1 MNNRL
6 IKFYKKPRL
15 IIIDLILINLALI
28 ISFYIR
34 FDDNW
39 LFYIKYSY
47 FIVITLGSFAVL
59 YFSGIY
65 NKMWQYASIGELSSI
80 IRAAIFINLLFV
92 IYVFF
97 FQVSFPRSILIVN
110 TVFDIFLLGGLR
122 FFLRILKEYLINK
135 HTIIASTKVL
145 LIGAGDAAEI
155 IIREMGKHPEMG
167 KEIIGL
173 IDDDQHKK
181 NLEIHGKR
189 VLGKRDDI
197 PNIIKQYDVNE
208 VIIAIP
214 SADGKIINQIY
225 DLCNID
231 NVEVKIT
238 PGVYEIINGNVSLSQ
253 IREVRVE
260 DLLGRKPIKLNTSEI
275 SACLENKTVLVTG
288 GGGSIGSE
296 LCRQIIR
303 FNPEKLLILDIY
315 ENNLYFLSREL
326 KQSNINVDIKPIIGS
341 VRDLDKLNNVF
352 AKYNPDVVFHAA
364 AHKHVPLMENDPE
377 EAVKNNV
384 MGSKNVAEM
393 ADRYKA
399 ERFVLI
405 STDKAVNPTNV
416 MGATKRVAEMIIQS
430 FNERSK
436 TKFMAV
442 RFGNVLGSEGSVIPL
457 FKKQIAEGGPITI
470 THPEITRYFMTI
482 PEASQLVVQAGGLGK
497 GGEVFVLDMG
507 QPVKIL
513 DLAKDLIKLSGL
525 TLDEDI
531 EIKYIGLRPGEKL
544 YEELMY
550 TDQDINT
557 EHERIFITNLK
568 KVNSIKLFHYIEQQN
583 ELTSKCNTEAIIQSL
598 IGLVNTYQPNRDHLF
613 ENTKKDDFVKSVKKQ
628 QQETAVVKEE
638 AASKGDNL

>member
-1 MNNRL
+1 MNNTL
-6 IKFYKKPRL
+6 LKFYKKPRL
-15 IIIDLILINLALI
+15 IIIDLVLINLAFI

-47 FIVITLGSFAVL
+47 FIVITLISFLVL
-59 YFSGIY
+59 YFSGIH
-65 NKMWQYASIGELSSI
+65 NKIWQYASIDELSSI
-80 IRAAIFINLLFV
+80 IKVAIFINLLFV

-122 FFLRILKEYLINK
+122 FVLRILKEYLINNSS
-135 HTIIASTKVL
+135 IIGNTKVL

-167 KEIIGL
+167 KEIVGL

-181 NLEIHGKR
+181 NMEIHGKK

-197 PNIIKQYDVNE
+197 PHIIEHYNINE

-214 SADGKIINQIY
+214 SADGKIIKQIY

-275 SACLENKTVLVTG
+275 SAYLENKTVLVTG

-296 LCRQIIR
+296 LCRQIVQ
-303 FNPEKLLILDIY
+303 FNPEKLLIFDIY

-326 KQSNINVDIKPIIGS
+326 KQSNINVNIKPIIGS
-341 VRDLDKLNNVF
+341 IRDLDKLNSVF
-352 AKYNPDVVFHAA
+352 FKYNPDVVFHAA

-393 ADRYKA
+393 AAQYNV

-457 FKKQIAEGGPITI
+457 FKKQIAEGGPLTI

-482 PEASQLVVQAGGLGK
+482 PEASQLVVQAGGLGN

-507 QPVKIL
+507 QPVKIV

-525 TLDEDI
+525 TLDKDI

-568 KVNSIKLFHYIEQQN
+568 KVNNIKLFNYIERFKY
-583 ELTSKCNTEAIIQSL
+583 LTKECNAEGIIQSL
-598 IGLVNTYQPNRDHLF
+598 IELVNTYQPNRDHLF
-613 ENTKKDDFVKSVKKQ
+613 EYDKKGDFGKPAKKQ
-628 QQETAVVKEE
+628 QEETAVVKEE
-638 AASKGDNL
+638 AASKGDTL

>member
-1 MNNRL
+1 MINSL
-6 IKFYKKPRL
+6 INFYKKPRL

-47 FIVITLGSFAVL
+47 FIVITLISFAVL

-92 IYVFF
+92 IYVYF

-122 FFLRILKEYLINK
+122 FILRILKEFLINK
-135 HTIIASTKVL
+135 SSIIANTKVL
-145 LIGAGDAAEI
+145 LIGAGDAAEL

-167 KEIIGL
+167 KEIVGL
-173 IDDDQHKK
+173 IDDDQHKR

-197 PNIIKQYDVNE
+197 PDIIKQYDINE

-231 NVEVKIT
+231 SVEVKIT

-260 DLLGRKPIKLNTSEI
+260 DLLGRKPIKLNTFEI
-275 SACLENKTVLVTG
+275 SAYLENKTVLVTG

-296 LCRQIIR
+296 LCRQIIQ
-303 FNPEKLLILDIY
+303 FNPEMLLIFDIY

-326 KQSNINVDIKPIIGS
+326 KQSNINADIKPIIGS
-341 VRDLDKLNNVF
+341 IRDLDKLHNVF

-393 ADRYKA
+393 ADQYNV

-457 FKKQIAEGGPITI
+457 FKKQIAEGGPLTI

-507 QPVKIL
+507 QPVKIV

-568 KVNSIKLFHYIEQQN
+568 KVNSIKLFNYIEQLK
-583 ELTSKCNTEAIIQSL
+583 ELTRDCYAEGIIQSL
-598 IGLVNTYQPNRDHLF
+598 IELVNTYQPNRDHLF
-613 ENTKKDDFVKSVKKQ
+613 EYNEKGDFVKPVKKQ
-628 QQETAVVKEE
+628 QEETAVVKEE